1 MPRPW
6 PLVLI
11 VLVLA
16 LALSACEFLPQTGT
30 EWGIALG
37 IFGVLFVA
45 VVYLA
50 WKGSRKPKE

>member
-1 MPRPW
+1 MPRSW
-6 PLVLI
+6 SLVSFALVSALVLG
-11 VLVLA
+11 
-16 LALSACEFLPQTGT
+16 ACEFLPQTGT